1 MIRRIVTEE
10 GLKVKFLRLRKYNLY
25 AGEIT
30 PSVPNL
36 LKRDFK
42 ADQPNKK
49 WLTDITEF
57 HISSGKV
64 YLSPMIDCSDDTVI
78 SWTIN
83 TKLSAQIVNS
93 MLDIAV
99 ANLNLEDSHVI
110 HSNGVVLSLYGVD
123 SANERS
129 QSNSI
134 YVKQGVLPG

>member
-1 MIRRIVTEE
+1 MYT
-10 GLKVKFLRLRKYNLY
+10 
-25 AGEIT
+25 GEIT

-49 WLTDITEF
+49 WLTYITEF
-57 HISSGKV
+57 HVSLAKV

-99 ANLNLEDSHVI
+99 ANLNMEDSHVI
-110 HSNGVVLSLYGVD
+110 HSNDDALSLYGVD

-129 QSNSI
+129 QSNSV
-134 YVKQGVLPG
+134 YVKQRILPR